1 MRVTKAQE
9 GFAIQEFFSYSDFA
23 FPGTKMTIKMHILE
37 MHIIE
42 WMSTYNAG
50 LGLMGEQGT
59 EAIHAHFKQSCI
71 GPGRMAVW
79 QTKCSG

>member
-1 MRVTKAQE
+1 MSDKGAN
-9 GFAIQEFFSYSDFA
+9 FIFIFIFSYSNFA
-23 FPGTKMTIKMHILE
+23 FPETNRTIKMHIVLE

-59 EAIHAHFKQSCI
+59 EAIHAHFKQ
-71 GPGRMAVW
+71 VV
-79 QTKCSG
+79 

>member
-1 MRVTKAQE
+1 
-9 GFAIQEFFSYSDFA
+9 
-23 FPGTKMTIKMHILE
+23 MHILE

-59 EAIHAHFKQSCI
+59 EAIHAHFKQVVYDVWLYHLYGKVQWLKCI
-71 GPGRMAVW
+71 MQEPYNSTLNALKPIR
-79 QTKCSG
+79 KIKRKRED

>member
-1 MRVTKAQE
+1 
-9 GFAIQEFFSYSDFA
+9 
-23 FPGTKMTIKMHILE
+23 MHILE

-59 EAIHAHFKQSCI
+59 EAIHAHYGCMANKVQWLKCI
-71 GPGRMAVW
+71 MQEHHLSVCPTVLLMPIR
-79 QTKCSG
+79 TIKRKRED